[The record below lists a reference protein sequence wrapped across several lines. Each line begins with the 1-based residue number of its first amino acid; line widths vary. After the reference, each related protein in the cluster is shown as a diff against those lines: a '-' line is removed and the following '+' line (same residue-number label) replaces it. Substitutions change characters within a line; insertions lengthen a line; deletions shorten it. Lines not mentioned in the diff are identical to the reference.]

1 MFLSGYLRTYLRT
14 AALSHDRWPSTS
26 VKQGMRQSKWGL
38 KTQQQ
43 HAIMYRLCLS
53 GRSDSS
59 KVSSRSHQKTLPS
72 PRACSLGS
80 DLNTHTNAARD
91 SSDQGGG
98 SAAGKSPWSS
108 VLTAAN
114 ALRSHWSPSLTHL
127 RPVGTCLY
135 FTCIRSICRRILAH
149 VNAQFTYGIASL
161 VYARPRGHHWGRNAL
176 AFGTITDTRR
186 SLTEQAASL
195 RHSHRA
201 SARMSQSTVTE
212 SEAVRTE
219 AQRHNTPKRFGDLPR
234 LDRWGTESRSASV
247 SDAQDGR
254 SALSLSPS
262 PHIP

>member
-1 MFLSGYLRTYLRT
+1 MGSQNTTAARNHVPALPLGTLGFIEGFLSFPPENLAIT
-14 AALSHDRWPSTS
+14 APLQPWP
-26 VKQGMRQSKWGL
+26 
-38 KTQQQ
+38 
-43 HAIMYRLCLS
+43 
-53 GRSDSS
+53 
-59 KVSSRSHQKTLPS
+59 
-72 PRACSLGS
+72 

-98 SAAGKSPWSS
+98 SVAGKSPWSS

-127 RPVGTCLY
+127 RPVGTYLY

-149 VNAQFTYGIASL
+149 VNAQFTYGITSL
-161 VYARPRGHHWGRNAL
+161 VYARPRIHHWGRNEL

-186 SLTEQAASL
+186 SLTEQAASV
-195 RHSHRA
+195 RHSNRA

-219 AQRHNTPKRFGDLPR
+219 AQRHKTPKRFGDLPP
-234 LDRWGTESRSASV
+234 LDRWATESRSASV
-247 SDAQDGR
+247 SDAQDRR
-254 SALSLSPS
+254 SALSLSLS

>member
-98 SAAGKSPWSS
+98 SVAGKSPWSS

-127 RPVGTCLY
+127 RPVGTYLY
-135 FTCIRSICRRILAH
+135 FTL
-149 VNAQFTYGIASL
+149 YSL
-161 VYARPRGHHWGRNAL
+161 YLPSNSGARQRAIH
-176 AFGTITDTRR
+176 
-186 SLTEQAASL
+186 L
-195 RHSHRA
+195 RHCFA
-201 SARMSQSTVTE
+201 GVCTSTWT
-212 SEAVRTE
+212 
-219 AQRHNTPKRFGDLPR
+219 
-234 LDRWGTESRSASV
+234 
-247 SDAQDGR
+247 
-254 SALSLSPS
+254 SLGS
-262 PHIP
+262 